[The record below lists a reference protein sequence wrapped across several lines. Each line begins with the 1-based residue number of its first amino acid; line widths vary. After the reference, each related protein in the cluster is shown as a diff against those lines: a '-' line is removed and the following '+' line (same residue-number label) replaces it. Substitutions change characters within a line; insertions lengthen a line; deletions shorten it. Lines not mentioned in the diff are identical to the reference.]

1 MGDGLMVMCACTCFE
16 SKAAPL
22 GFSLGV
28 WSVWFIIKMACYWVN
43 MLLGMRKKMALHI
56 DKELRI
62 SNLVDE
68 EKA

>member
-28 WSVWFIIKMACYWVN
+28 WSVWFIIKMGINYKEVSKHVI
-43 MLLGMRKKMALHI
+43 GYEKKNGI
-56 DKELRI
+56 TYR
-62 SNLVDE
+62 
-68 EKA
+68 